1 MLGALLL
8 TDGPMAT
15 ADPSTPIPPL
25 TPPLPLPRAIEHAR
39 DWPTGPGP
47 CTLIVY
53 GGMFDPPT
61 VAHAVL
67 PLIALAHVGSATLR
81 PVGILY
87 VPAARSP
94 LKDAQPGASAE
105 HRLEMLRLALS
116 DAPAEFWSIWTDELD
131 RARSDPQTPSYTVDT
146 LRRARSALDRLGR
159 SDVTLRLLIGADQ
172 ALALPRWRSPDEVIA
187 LAEPLVLAR
196 ADPHPPHEH
205 PHDHAQGGPSTPP
218 TADDLPQRLARAGVP
233 GAPDQWRSRI
243 VDAPALAHSSTAARR
258 AAAAGRSSGFLHPSV
273 EAYIREH
280 RLYLDAPA
288 AHATAPPGANT

>member
-1 MLGALLL
+1 MLGVFLLA
-8 TDGPMAT
+8 DGLMVT

-25 TPPLPLPRAIEHAR
+25 TLPRAIELAR
-39 DWPTGPGP
+39 DWPTGSGP

-67 PLIALAHVGSATLR
+67 PLIALAHVGTATLR

-94 LKDAQPGASAE
+94 LKDAEPGAGAE
-105 HRLEMLRLALS
+105 HRVAMLRLALS

-159 SDVTLRLLIGADQ
+159 RDVVLRLLIGADQ

-196 ADPHPPHEH
+196 ADPPPPHPPHT
-205 PHDHAQGGPSTPP
+205 PHDHSQAGPSAHP
-218 TADDLPQRLARAGVP
+218 TTDDLPQRLARAGVP
-233 GAPDQWRSRI
+233 GTPDQWRARI

-258 AAAAGRSSGFLHPSV
+258 AAAAGRSSGFLHPRV
-273 EAYIREH
+273 ETYIREH
-280 RLYLDAPA
+280 RLYLDTPAA
-288 AHATAPPGANT
+288 AHATPHA